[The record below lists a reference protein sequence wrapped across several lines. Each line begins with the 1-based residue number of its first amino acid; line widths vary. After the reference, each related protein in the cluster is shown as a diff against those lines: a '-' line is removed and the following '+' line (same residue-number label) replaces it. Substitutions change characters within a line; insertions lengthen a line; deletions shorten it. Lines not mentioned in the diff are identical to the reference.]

1 MSVSAGNITTADGSA
16 VVRLGAT
23 TVVCG
28 VRAELATPRPE
39 ESQLGYL
46 VPNISLPPMC
56 STQFKSGP
64 PSMAAQSTSQFLATV
79 LATSGCVKLE
89 DLCISPGRLAWV
101 LYIDLVCLDHSGN
114 ILDASVSA
122 LTSALETVT
131 LPTVTLDTDSGDVVV
146 SSKDRTK
153 LQMNVS
159 PVSTTLAVF
168 NSSTNSSPYLLSDP
182 TCEEEQLA
190 SSLVTVVTTGGGVCH
205 LHQPGGEQLS
215 PQLLQQ
221 SVELAT
227 QRAKLVAGRI

>member
-1 MSVSAGNITTADGSA
+1 MG
-16 VVRLGAT
+16 
-23 TVVCG
+23 
-28 VRAELATPRPE
+28 
-39 ESQLGYL
+39 
-46 VPNISLPPMC
+46 
-56 STQFKSGP
+56 
-64 PSMAAQSTSQFLATV
+64 
-79 LATSGCVKLE
+79 
-89 DLCISPGRLAWV
+89 
-101 LYIDLVCLDHSGN
+101 
-114 ILDASVSA
+114 
-122 LTSALETVT
+122 T
-131 LPTVTLDTDSGDVVV
+131 LPTVTLDTDSGAVLV

-168 NSSTNSSPYLLSDP
+168 NSSANSSPYLLSDP